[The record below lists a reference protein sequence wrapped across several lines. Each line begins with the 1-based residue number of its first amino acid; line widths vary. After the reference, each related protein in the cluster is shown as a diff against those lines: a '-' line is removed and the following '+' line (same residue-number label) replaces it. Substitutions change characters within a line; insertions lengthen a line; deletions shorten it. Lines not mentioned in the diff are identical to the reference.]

1 MKTVYAILFVVLSQF
16 HLSAQTIKEY
26 KLTPEITSI
35 IVYLQGAEVSR
46 TQNLQLIKGR
56 NNLIFEGL
64 SPKINPKSI
73 RFNVPPE
80 HGEKISILSIS
91 KKTNYLSNID
101 EKPRVKLLKDSLE
114 IINQLLTSLHDN
126 ADAYKAEKELLKEN
140 IEIGG
145 ENNGVP
151 IVELKQAAEFYRT
164 RIKEINQNLS
174 TIKRKVIT
182 FEKRHKSLKKELT
195 ELNAELTYPRS
206 EISIL
211 LSVEENVKTS
221 LELRYLV
228 NDAGWTPSY
237 DIKAEDVNQPVQ
249 LIYRAK
255 VYNNTQIDWNN
266 VHITLSTADP
276 NLSAAKPEL
285 TPWYLNSKQ
294 PGDLIISRNE
304 GYMHNMLVPDQQL
317 RTDAPISTGRVEY
330 KEVEVT
336 DLNANFD
343 IKTDY
348 TIPAD
353 DKPYLVDI
361 IEYNL
366 EATYKHFSVPKLD
379 RDAFLLAR
387 ITGWEDLNLVE
398 GDANVY
404 FAGTYI
410 GQSYINTRNVRDT
423 LDLSLGRDK
432 KVLVTRSKLK
442 DYSSTKFIGN
452 KKKETLAYEM
462 IVKNNRKATVS
473 IEIRDQLP
481 ISQNSDITVDN
492 IELSDAKIDEATGEL
507 RWLFNL
513 SPGKSKKIRLTFSV
527 KYPKNTAVQIKQTQ
541 KRAVR
546 SF

>member
-1 MKTVYAILFVVLSQF
+1 MKTFYAVLALILAHFGV
-16 HLSAQTIKEY
+16 SAQTIKEY
-26 KLTPEITSI
+26 KLTPDIASI
-35 IVYLQGAEVSR
+35 IVYLQGAEISR
-46 TQNLQLIKGR
+46 TQSLQLIKGR

-80 HGEKISILSIS
+80 DSEKISILSIS

-114 IINQLLTSLHDN
+114 IISQSLTSLQDD
-126 ADAYKAEKELLKEN
+126 ADAYNAEKELLKEN

-151 IVELKQAAEFYRT
+151 ISELKQAAEFYRS
-164 RIKEINQNLS
+164 RMKEINQKLS
-174 TIKRKVIT
+174 AIKRKAIEL
-182 FEKRHKSLKKELT
+182 EKRNKSLKRELT

-206 EISIL
+206 EINIL
-211 LSVEENVKTS
+211 LSVEDNVKTS

-285 TPWYLNSKQ
+285 KPWYLNTKQ
-294 PGDLIISRNE
+294 PGNLIISRNE
-304 GYMHNMLVPDQQL
+304 GYMQNMLVPDQQL
-317 RTDAPISTGRVEY
+317 HSDSPVSTSDVEY

-432 KVLVTRSKLK
+432 KILVTRSKLK

-462 IVKNNRKATVS
+462 IVKNNRKTPIS

-507 RWLFNL
+507 RWLFKL